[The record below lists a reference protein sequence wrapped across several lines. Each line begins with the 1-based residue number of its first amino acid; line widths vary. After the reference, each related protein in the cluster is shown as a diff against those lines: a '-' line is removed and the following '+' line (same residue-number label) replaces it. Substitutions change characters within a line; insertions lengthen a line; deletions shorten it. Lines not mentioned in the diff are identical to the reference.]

1 MAAMTP
7 GVSALPVTTSKYR
20 DSGSDDTRL
29 AEVFGREVLAFLVG
43 RELLSPEWAERLLSW
58 RHTGFSVHSRV
69 RAKTKPE
76 AERVGKYMIRPLLS
90 LERLSFLEPEGKVGY
105 RYDQDRAEQ
114 EAMDYL
120 EFIAR
125 VTSHIPDKGQVTIRY
140 YGLYA
145 NAHRGK
151 VRKAS
156 VSPLVLRMAEQEE
169 KCIPSKGWAEMIR
182 KVYEID
188 PMICPKCGG
197 LMKVVAFITDYRA
210 VDRIIDHLKL
220 TFVAE
225 KPPPSHV
232 FQQLAL
238 MAAEERT
245 DYF

>member
-1 MAAMTP
+1 M
-7 GVSALPVTTSKYR
+7 
-20 DSGSDDTRL
+20 
-29 AEVFGREVLAFLVG
+29 
-43 RELLSPEWAERLLSW
+43 
-58 RHTGFSVHSRV
+58 
-69 RAKTKPE
+69 
-76 AERVGKYMIRPLLS
+76 
-90 LERLSFLEPEGKVGY
+90 
-105 RYDQDRAEQ
+105 Q
-114 EAMDYL
+114 EAIDYL

-151 VRKAS
+151 VRKAGL
-156 VSPLVLRMAEQEE
+156 SPFLLRMAEQEE

-220 TFVAE
+220 RLVAE
-225 KPPPSHV
+225 KPPPS
-232 FQQLAL
+232 QPSS
-238 MAAEERT
+238 RSP
-245 DYF
+245 

>member
-1 MAAMTP
+1 MP
-7 GVSALPVTTSKYR
+7 
-20 DSGSDDTRL
+20 
-29 AEVFGREVLAFLVG
+29 FL
-43 RELLSPEWAERLLSW
+43 
-58 RHTGFSVHSRV
+58 
-69 RAKTKPE
+69 
-76 AERVGKYMIRPLLS
+76 
-90 LERLSFLEPEGKVGY
+90 
-105 RYDQDRAEQ
+105 
-114 EAMDYL
+114 
-120 EFIAR
+120 
-125 VTSHIPDKGQVTIRY
+125 TSHIPDKGQVTIRY

-188 PMICPKCGG
+188 PMVCPECGG
-197 LMKVVAFITDYRA
+197 TMKVVAFITNYPA

-232 FQQLAL
+232 FQQVAL